1 MYYKMKA
8 ILLVALAAI
17 MLSQSYGLAYG
28 ADIVTVATDSSSY
41 ETGDVI
47 SVSGSVSDYDGSDL
61 YESSVVAVRLIAP
74 NNNII
79 SVFQLPLSDDGSYS
93 SDSLDK
99 AIIAGGPQWKFDGDY
114 TISVNHGADRS
125 ASITFA
131 FVSSEIEAAAAEEE
145 AEAAAAAAAAAAAEA
160 AAAAAAEAA
169 EAAEKC
175 GEGTHLEDGVCVLDE
190 IIESTSVS
198 TGSSPTTGSTSLMY
212 SITFTVLIAFAI
224 SIILYCISRASK
236 NKTVN

>member
-131 FVSSEIEAAAAEEE
+131 FVSSEIEAAAEEE
-145 AEAAAAAAAAAAAEA
+145 AEAEAEAEAAAEA
-160 AAAAAAEAA
+160 AAAAA

>member
-1 MYYKMKA
+1 MYYKMKV

-131 FVSSEIEAAAAEEE
+131 FVSSEIEAAAEEE
-145 AEAAAAAAAAAAAEA
+145 AEAAAEAEAEAAAEA
-160 AAAAAAEAA
+160 AAAEAAAA

>member
-1 MYYKMKA
+1 MYYKMKV

-131 FVSSEIEAAAAEEE
+131 FVSSEIEAAAEEE
-145 AEAAAAAAAAAAAEA
+145 AEAESAAAAAAAE

>member
-1 MYYKMKA
+1 MKA
-8 ILLVALAAI
+8 ILFLALSAI
-17 MLSQSYGLAYG
+17 ILFQSYGFVYAQTSVDRATELEPEQP
-28 ADIVTVATDSSSY
+28 VLTVETDALTY

-47 SVSGSVSDYDGSDL
+47 NVSGSVSDYDGSDL

-74 NNNII
+74 NNNIVSI
-79 SVFQLPLSDDGSYS
+79 FQLPLNDDGSYS

-99 AIIAGGPQWKFDGDY
+99 PIIAGGPQWKFDGDY

-131 FVSSEIEAAAAEEE
+131 FVSSEIEAAAE
-145 AEAAAAAAAAAAAEA
+145 AEAEAEA
-160 AAAAAAEAA
+160 EAAA

>member
-1 MYYKMKA
+1 MKA

-131 FVSSEIEAAAAEEE
+131 FVSSEIEAAAEEE
-145 AEAAAAAAAAAAAEA
+145 AEAAAAAEAEAEA
-160 AAAAAAEAA
+160 AAAA

>member
-1 MYYKMKA
+1 MYYKMKV

-131 FVSSEIEAAAAEEE
+131 FVSSEIEAAAEEEAEAAEAAEAE
-145 AEAAAAAAAAAAAEA
+145 AEAAAAAAAEEA
-160 AAAAAAEAA
+160 
-169 EAAEKC
+169 AAEKC

>member
-1 MYYKMKA
+1 VYYKMKV

-131 FVSSEIEAAAAEEE
+131 FVSSEIEAAAEEEAEAEAE
-145 AEAAAAAAAAAAAEA
+145 AEAAAAAAAAAEAEA
-160 AAAAAAEAA
+160 AA

>member
-1 MYYKMKA
+1 M
-8 ILLVALAAI
+8 LVALAAI

-74 NNNII
+74 NNNIVSI
-79 SVFQLPLSDDGSYS
+79 FQLPLNDDGSYS

-99 AIIAGGPQWKFDGDY
+99 PIIAGGPQWKFDGDY

-131 FVSSEIEAAAAEEE
+131 FVLAETEEVIEE
-145 AEAAAAAAAAAAAEA
+145 AEEVI
-160 AAAAAAEAA
+160 EIS
-169 EAAEKC
+169 EEELSEGC
-175 GEGTHLEDGVCVLDE
+175 GLGTHLVDGVCMLDE
-190 IIESTSVS
+190 TAEPVSVS
-198 TGSSPTTGSTSLMY
+198 TGSSPTTGFSSWVY
-212 SITFTVLIAFAI
+212 SISFTVLIAFAI
-224 SIILYCISRASK
+224 MITLYLISRASK
-236 NKTVN
+236 NKTVNS

>member
-1 MYYKMKA
+1 
-8 ILLVALAAI
+8 
-17 MLSQSYGLAYG
+17 
-28 ADIVTVATDSSSY
+28 
-41 ETGDVI
+41 VI
-47 SVSGSVSDYDGSDL
+47 SVSGSVSDYDDSDL

-79 SVFQLPLSDDGSYS
+79 SVFQLPLNNDGSYS

-99 AIIAGGPQWKFDGDY
+99 PIIAGGPQWKFDGDY

-131 FVSSEIEAAAAEEE
+131 FVSSEIEAVAEEE
-145 AEAAAAAAAAAAAEA
+145 EA
-160 AAAAAAEAA
+160 AAAAAAEEEEAA
-169 EAAEKC
+169 AEEEAAEKC

-190 IIESTSVS
+190 IVEATPVS
-198 TGSSPTTGSTSLMY
+198 TGSSPTTGPTSLMY

>member
-1 MYYKMKA
+1 MKA
-8 ILLVALAAI
+8 ILFLALSAI
-17 MLSQSYGLAYG
+17 ILFQSYGFVYAQTSVDRATELEPEQP
-28 ADIVTVATDSSSY
+28 VLTVETDALTY

-47 SVSGSVSDYDGSDL
+47 NVSGSVSDYDGSDL

-74 NNNII
+74 NNNIVSI
-79 SVFQLPLSDDGSYS
+79 FQLPLNDDGSYS

-99 AIIAGGPQWKFDGDY
+99 PIIAGGPQWKFDGDY

-125 ASITFA
+125 TSITFA
-131 FVSSEIEAAAAEEE
+131 FVSSEIEAAEE
-145 AEAAAAAAAAAAAEA
+145 AVEEAVEEAAAEA
-160 AAAAAAEAA
+160 AAAEA
-169 EAAEKC
+169 AAEKC

-190 IIESTSVS
+190 VIEATPVS